1 MKCGFLI
8 NAIGCIDGKLVD
20 EAENYKP
27 KRRMPAWIW
36 AASAACLCVVVLFAA
51 LLVEGIPIPVGRVN
65 EAALNVVL
73 GGKAEHGYVD
83 YRARAEKGKVLITDE
98 LKSLMEEHKEQ
109 KPRFGY
115 ISVYSYAFMVRIT
128 DANGAAVP
136 PDCLPS
142 TKKKSDEDRVEF
154 VQKGIVTLS
163 EKEIYSVKASPE
175 LALIISPAVISID
188 EEYLNTVNRDSLD
201 VWVALKFDE
210 EFLNEYEYLEEYD
223 QLDSEAR
230 NELIEGQIARFF
242 EKEFGD
248 HVELDED
255 FKKFLEE
262 YDSFDIEIRHRN
274 FIKHFSRL
282 MYQKCTEHGIEGD
295 SIRGYRETGGH
306 VDLDMNF
313 QSFIHEERVYW
324 YFEKYA
330 GDYGID
336 IDSIKEYREIS
347 GTFNAE
353 LDTEIIA
360 KILQDERTRVVY
372 VSGVL

>member
-1 MKCGFLI
+1 MKCDILI

-27 KRRMPAWIW
+27 KRKLPIWGW

-51 LLVEGIPIPVGRVN
+51 LLVEGIPIGRMN
-65 EAALNVVL
+65 EAALNICI

-83 YRARAEKGKVLITDE
+83 YRARAETGKVLITDE

-142 TKKKSDEDRVEF
+142 TKKLSGEDRVEF
-154 VQKGIVTLS
+154 VQNGIVTLS

-188 EEYLNTVNRDSLD
+188 EEYLNTVGRDSLD
-201 VWVALKFDE
+201 VWVAPKFDE
-210 EFLNEYEYLEEYD
+210 EFLSEYEYLEEYD
-223 QLDSEAR
+223 HLDSEAR

-242 EKEFGD
+242 EKKFGD

-262 YDSFDIEIRHRN
+262 YDSFDIEVRHRN

-282 MYQKCTEHGIEGD
+282 MYQKCAEHGFDGD
-295 SIRGYRETGGH
+295 AIRGYRETGGH
-306 VDLDMNF
+306 VDLDTGF
-313 QSFIHEERVYW
+313 QSFIHEERVYQH
-324 YFEKYA
+324 FKKYA
-330 GDYGID
+330 EDHGID
-336 IDSIKEYREIS
+336 IDGIKEYRELT
-347 GTFNAE
+347 GVFNAE
-353 LDTEIIA
+353 LDTELIA
-360 KILQDERTRVVY
+360 RLLRDERTRVVY